1 MQQVQRQVRAQV
13 QASPDRWIAVIE
25 VGQDPVDD
33 DITPSRATQIG
44 ARHRFRYYT
53 EVRALAHAAHP
64 RAVAESIGHH
74 VGMPLSESAL
84 LKVAGDRSYGRGEDY
99 VRHVRGL
106 RIAAEKAYASVQA
119 KQVYTVELDW
129 SGPQPD
135 GFCTCP
141 HAADG
146 HFCKHLVAVG
156 LAVIDSGAVDDAAR
170 VASALKVTVQAMDVG
185 ELRELVMTLARR
197 DGEVR
202 RMLEVRAAAAS
213 GDDATAKA
221 EFESSVRNALEF
233 RGFVDYRESY
243 VVAEGASQVLDELE
257 IHLKGGAAEI
267 VRPALLCA
275 LTLLRTITE
284 HADDSSGAIGGECE
298 RAADLYAQA
307 CRLGEP
313 DPAEL
318 AGWLAT
324 FRATSPGWP
333 TLLLADFVDAFDDH
347 ALAIYR
353 AAVADLDRQHAGRDQ
368 WSRFE
373 VDAMLLE
380 LADHDGD
387 VDRAVDLLNEREHPQ
402 YGAIIAR
409 LREAGRDDE
418 VVSWIDRAVTEGR
431 ASSQGGGN
439 DYWLSPSEVA
449 DTYRG
454 IGRIDDAIAVLRAD
468 FVRQPAVH
476 AYRSLL
482 GFAATIDRA
491 DTERAWALLHA
502 RELAGGP
509 GAGSVLV
516 QLSLSEGDVDA
527 AWEAADRYGPGWA
540 WQELATQGAGAR
552 PVAAADLYRPQ
563 LENDLQRPNTKLYPG
578 IAATLATMAE
588 LYEKGGRGADFA
600 LYIAKVR
607 QDYGRRPSLMKA
619 LQARGL

>member
-1 MQQVQRQVRAQV
+1 VQQVQRQVRAQV

-53 EVRALAHAAHP
+53 EVRALAHAAHL

-156 LAVIDSGAVDDAAR
+156 LAAIDSGAVDDAAR
-170 VASALKVTVQAMDVG
+170 VASPLEVTVQAMDVD
-185 ELRELVMTLARR
+185 ELRELVLTLAQR

-233 RGFVDYRESY
+233 RRFVDYRESY
-243 VVAEGASQVLDELE
+243 AVAEGASQVLDELE

-353 AAVADLDRQHAGRDQ
+353 AAVVDLDRQHAGRDH

-409 LREAGRDDE
+409 LREAGREDE
-418 VVSWIDRAVTEGR
+418 VVGWIDRAVTEGR
-431 ASSQGGGN
+431 VSSQGGGN
-439 DYWLSPSEVA
+439 DYWLSPSDVA

-491 DTERAWALLHA
+491 DTERARALDHA
-502 RELAGGP
+502 RELAGGH

-516 QLSLSEGDVDA
+516 QLALSEGDVDA

-552 PVAAADLYRPQ
+552 PAAAADLYRPQ
-563 LENDLQRPNTKLYPG
+563 LENDLQRPNTRLYPG

-588 LYEKGGRGADFA
+588 LYERGGRGADFA

-619 LQARGL
+619 LQAKGL

>member
-1 MQQVQRQVRAQV
+1 
-13 QASPDRWIAVIE
+13 
-25 VGQDPVDD
+25 
-33 DITPSRATQIG
+33 
-44 ARHRFRYYT
+44 
-53 EVRALAHAAHP
+53 
-64 RAVAESIGHH
+64 
-74 VGMPLSESAL
+74 MPLSESVL
-84 LKVAGDRSYGRGEDY
+84 LEVAGDRSYARGEDY
-99 VRHVRGL
+99 VRFVRGL
-106 RIAAEKAYASVQA
+106 RITAEKAYASVQA
-119 KQVYTVELDW
+119 KRVYTVELDW
-129 SGPQPD
+129 SGPQPG

-156 LAVIDSGAVDDAAR
+156 LAVIDSGAVDDATR
-170 VASALKVTVQAMDVG
+170 VASALEATVQAMDVE
-185 ELRELVMTLARR
+185 ELSEMVMTLAHR

-202 RMLEVRAAAAS
+202 RMLEVRATAAS
-213 GDDATAKA
+213 GDDTAAKA
-221 EFESSVRNALEF
+221 DFEAYVRNALEF
-233 RGFVDYRESY
+233 RGFVDYRESFG
-243 VVAEGASQVLDELE
+243 VAETASRLLDELE
-257 IHLKGGAAEI
+257 NHLNAGAAEI

-284 HADDSSGAIGGECE
+284 QADDSSGAIGGECE

-347 ALAIYR
+347 ALTIYR
-353 AAVADLDRQHAGRDQ
+353 AAVADLDRQHAGRDH

-387 VDRAVDLLNEREHPQ
+387 VDRAIELLNEREHPQ
-402 YGAIIAR
+402 YGSIIAR

-418 VVSWIDRAVTEGR
+418 VVSWIDRAVAEGR

-439 DYWLSPSEVA
+439 DYWLSPSAVA
-449 DTYRG
+449 DTYRE
-454 IGRIDDAIAVLRAD
+454 IGRIDDAIAVLRND
-468 FVRQPAVH
+468 FVRRPAVH
-476 AYRSLL
+476 TYRSLL
-482 GFAATIDRA
+482 EFAATIDRA
-491 DTERAWALLHA
+491 DSESTWALDRA
-502 RELAGGP
+502 REFACDS

-540 WQELATQGAGAR
+540 WHELATQGAEAR

-578 IAATLATMAE
+578 IAATLATMAK
-588 LYEKGGRGADFA
+588 LYERGGRSADFA

-619 LQARGL
+619 LQAKGL

>member
-1 MQQVQRQVRAQV
+1 MRV
-13 QASPDRWIAVIE
+13 SSGPI
-25 VGQDPVDD
+25 
-33 DITPSRATQIG
+33 
-44 ARHRFRYYT
+44 RH
-53 EVRALAHAAHP
+53 HGDM
-64 RAVAESIGHH
+64 S
-74 VGMPLSESAL
+74 LSETAL
-84 LKVAGDRSYGRGEDY
+84 LTAAGDRVYGRGEDY
-99 VRHVRGL
+99 VRYVRGL
-106 RIAAEKAYASVQA
+106 RITADKAYASVQA

-129 SGPQPD
+129 SGRLPD
-135 GFCTCP
+135 GYCSCP
-141 HAADG
+141 HHSDG
-146 HFCKHLVAVG
+146 NFCKHLVAVG
-156 LAVIDSGAVDDAAR
+156 LATIDSGKVDDVTADTAASGLQ
-170 VASALKVTVQAMDVG
+170 ATVHAMGID
-185 ELRELVMTLARR
+185 ELRDLVLTLAQR
-197 DGEVR
+197 DSEVR
-202 RMLEVRAAAAS
+202 RMLELRATTAS
-213 GDDATAKA
+213 GDDTSAKA
-221 EFESSVRNALEF
+221 EFETYVCNTLQF
-233 RGFVDYRESY
+233 RGFVDYRESFG
-243 VVAEGASQVLDELE
+243 VAEAASQVLDELE
-257 IHLKGGAAEI
+257 SHLNAGSAEI
-267 VRPALLCA
+267 VRPALLRA

-284 HADDSSGAIGGECE
+284 QADDSSGAIGSECE

-307 CRLGEP
+307 CRLGKP
-313 DPAEL
+313 DPVEL
-318 AGWLAT
+318 AEWLAT

-353 AAVADLDRQHAGRDQ
+353 AAVADLDRQHAGRDH

-418 VVSWIDRAVTEGR
+418 VVNWIDRAVAEGR
-431 ASSQGGGN
+431 VSSQGGGN
-439 DYWLSPSEVA
+439 GYWLSPSDVA
-449 DTYRG
+449 DTYRE

-468 FVRQPAVH
+468 FVRQPAIH

-482 GFAATIDRA
+482 DFAATIDRA
-491 DTERAWALLHA
+491 DTERAWALDHA

-540 WQELATQGAGAR
+540 WQELATQGAEAR

-563 LENDLQRPNTKLYPG
+563 LENDLQRPNTRLYPG
-578 IAATLATMAE
+578 IAATLATMAK
-588 LYEKGGRGADFA
+588 LYERGGRSADFA

-619 LQARGL
+619 LQAKGL

>member
-1 MQQVQRQVRAQV
+1 
-13 QASPDRWIAVIE
+13 
-25 VGQDPVDD
+25 
-33 DITPSRATQIG
+33 
-44 ARHRFRYYT
+44 
-53 EVRALAHAAHP
+53 
-64 RAVAESIGHH
+64 
-74 VGMPLSESAL
+74 MPLSKREL
-84 LKVAGDRSYGRGEDY
+84 LEVAGDRSYARGEDY
-99 VRHVRGL
+99 VRYVRGL
-106 RIAAEKAYASVQA
+106 RATAARAYASVQA
-119 KQVYTVELDW
+119 KQIYTVELEW
-129 SGPQPD
+129 SGPQPG
-135 GFCTCP
+135 GFCTCL

-156 LAVIDSGAVDDAAR
+156 LAVIDSGAVDDATR
-170 VASALKVTVQAMDVG
+170 VASSLEATVQAMDVD
-185 ELRELVMTLARR
+185 ELRELVMTLAHR

-202 RMLEVRAAAAS
+202 RMVEVRATAAS
-213 GDDATAKA
+213 GDDATVKA
-221 EFESSVRNALEF
+221 EFEAYVRDALEF
-233 RGFVDYRESY
+233 RGFVDYREFY
-243 VVAEGASQVLDELE
+243 AVAEGASQVLDELE
-257 IHLKGGAAEI
+257 IHLNGGSAEI
-267 VRPALLCA
+267 ARPALLCA

-284 HADDSSGAIGGECE
+284 HADDSSGAIGGEYE

-324 FRATSPGWP
+324 FHATSPGWP

-353 AAVADLDRQHAGRDQ
+353 AAVADLDHQHAGRDH
-368 WSRFE
+368 WNRFE

-418 VVSWIDRAVTEGR
+418 VVNWIDRAVAEGR
-431 ASSQGGGN
+431 TSSQGGGN
-439 DYWLSPSEVA
+439 AYWLSPSDVA
-449 DTYRG
+449 DAYRG
-454 IGRIDDAIAVLRAD
+454 IGRIDDAVAVLRAD

-482 GFAATIDRA
+482 DFAATIDRA
-491 DTERAWALLHA
+491 ETERAWALDRA

-516 QLSLSEGDVDA
+516 QLSLSEGDVDD

-540 WQELATQGAGAR
+540 WWELATQGAEAR

-563 LENDLQRPNTKLYPG
+563 LENDLQRPNTRLYPG
-578 IAATLATMAE
+578 IAATLATVAG
-588 LYEKGGRGADFA
+588 LYGRGGRSADFA
-600 LYIAKVR
+600 FYIAKVR

-619 LQARGL
+619 LQAKGLSATSLAGPAREEHWLRRPHLCRGIVNPGPPFLLAYFRHTYSRQRSPSASAAVDTFMTRRRSRFMTGTKW